1 VGDAALNPVSWVAIM
16 TGEFWVVVF
25 PYTNTLRSL
34 PEQLGTYDSVTEN
47 ALDRYLAA
55 RSAFIQYRKQ
65 AASR

>member
-1 VGDAALNPVSWVAIM
+1 LNPVSWVTIM

-25 PYTNTLRSL
+25 PYVNTLRAM

-65 AASR
+65 AAAR